1 MSAHL
6 SWAGSRL
13 RLPAKCPTL
22 VPLTTSYTSCMAS
35 ACFPLAQQE
44 FKDGAPAPG
53 RSTVYTSGPAG
64 PGPSPKPRPSEAALK
79 LALPFVPKPVPAL
92 LYLHPVAPV
101 FKSVVAKFGGKWPRH
116 DEDMGSQSQGAQSC
130 KVKGCSGCHLPW
142 SGCLCRPARVAG
154 CGGECGH
161 HLHQPLTP
169 HMVAHTSL
177 SRISGKVGA

>member
-53 RSTVYTSGPAG
+53 RSTVYTSGPAS
-64 PGPSPKPRPSEAALK
+64 PGPAPKPRPSEAALK
-79 LALPFVPKPVPAL
+79 LALPFVPKSQNPSSNLFCDFLAHQAF
-92 LYLHPVAPV
+92 Y
-101 FKSVVAKFGGKWPRH
+101 GGDVCTNSFVYRNWFR
-116 DEDMGSQSQGAQSC
+116 GSWTDSETISPGGWARGMWC
-130 KVKGCSGCHLPW
+130 KRFHCPSPSASH
-142 SGCLCRPARVAG
+142 
-154 CGGECGH
+154 
-161 HLHQPLTP
+161 
-169 HMVAHTSL
+169 
-177 SRISGKVGA
+177 